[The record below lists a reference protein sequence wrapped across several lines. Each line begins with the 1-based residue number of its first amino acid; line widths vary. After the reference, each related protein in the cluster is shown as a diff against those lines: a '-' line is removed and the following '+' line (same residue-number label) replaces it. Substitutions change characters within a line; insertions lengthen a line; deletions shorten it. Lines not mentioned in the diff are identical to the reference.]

1 MLTSLSISLTWILI
15 LLPCSVLAFLVD
27 IQHSSFGLRSRL
39 NPVGDTKYSNSFV
52 REQYTA
58 SSQYNSVRS
67 SKSSLYALPPQEIGE
82 LFSSLLA
89 NIDVSGVT
97 PNEDA
102 TALVSSVS
110 APSAIFGNVIPGL
123 SAGQAASLD
132 SFLAEVLLGLGAF
145 GLGYYA
151 IEDELPIGM
160 AREDLLYAD
169 ESSLGPGVG
178 MGLFARENLPKDTVI
193 GIYPGKRYKDKDVWV
208 NSKRS
213 TEAAVLAMSYIWS
226 CEDGTIIDPTN
237 VDGILPVRLQVL
249 GGLFPSISTYMSL
262 INEPGVGQDVNVVF
276 EENPERKGKGEVIVR
291 AERDIYAGEELF
303 TDYGPIYN
311 RSNYYK

>member
-1 MLTSLSISLTWILI
+1 M
-15 LLPCSVLAFLVD
+15 
-27 IQHSSFGLRSRL
+27 
-39 NPVGDTKYSNSFV
+39 
-52 REQYTA
+52 
-58 SSQYNSVRS
+58 
-67 SKSSLYALPPQEIGE
+67 
-82 LFSSLLA
+82 
-89 NIDVSGVT
+89 
-97 PNEDA
+97 
-102 TALVSSVS
+102 
-110 APSAIFGNVIPGL
+110 
-123 SAGQAASLD
+123 
-132 SFLAEVLLGLGAF
+132 LGLGAF

-193 GIYPGKRYKDKDVWV
+193 GIYPGKRYKDKDIWV